1 MTQEYDNLPQVMN
14 VLPALAD
21 PAAVAAAE
29 KEKARIQAAYQ
40 IALYKPRR
48 FMESRQRILDACKRP
63 EFAAKVEYNKPIGK
77 GIKGPSIR
85 LAELALR
92 EWQNVMIETQTIY
105 EDDEKRRILVRTL
118 DLETNTAYGTEFQ
131 INKTVERKNP
141 DGRDVVRKRLNSKG
155 EEVFIVLAT
164 EDEILNKV
172 NAIVSKA
179 IRTNGLRLIPQ
190 DIIEDAL
197 QVARETLRGNM
208 RDPKEAMRKM
218 CDFFSGNFGIQVTQI
233 DEYLGHSVDTATWE
247 ELDDLRGIANAL
259 KDGEAKWSD
268 YIQPKDKAE
277 KTSSGTSSKAE
288 ELKTK
293 LANAKADKSIF
304 CPDGTQA
311 STAKCAECKTTIG
324 CDNAPKQGE

>member
-1 MTQEYDNLPQVMN
+1 MTQDYDKLPQAMN
-14 VLPALAD
+14 TLPAFAD
-21 PAAVAAAE
+21 PAAIAAAE

-48 FMESRQRILDACKRP
+48 FMDSRQRILEACKRP

-77 GIKGPSIR
+77 GVKGPSIR

-131 INKTVERKNP
+131 INKTVERKNGE
-141 DGRDVVRKRLNSKG
+141 GRDVIRKRTNSKG

-172 NAIVSKA
+172 NALVSKA

-190 DIIEDAL
+190 DVIEDAL
-197 QVARETLRGNM
+197 QIARETLRGNIK
-208 RDPKEAMRKM
+208 DPKEGLRKM
-218 CDFFSGNFGIQVTQI
+218 CDYFASNFGITVPQI
-233 DEYLGHSVDTATWE
+233 EEYLGHPADTATWE

-268 YIQPKDKAE
+268 YVQPKDKAE
-277 KTSSGTSSKAE
+277 KTAEGTASKAE
-288 ELKTK
+288 ELKNK
-293 LANAKADKSIF
+293 LANAKAEKIIS
-304 CPDGTQA
+304 CPDGTPA
-311 STAKCAECKTTIG
+311 DMIKCAACQTKEG
-324 CDNAPKQGE
+324 CPNAPK